1 MKNLWHP
8 NIVQYLGAEREEG
21 SLTIFLELVPGG
33 SLATMLAKFGRFKE
47 PIVRGYVREILQ
59 GLVYLHSQQILH
71 RDIKGSNI
79 LVPPRPAP
87 RHARAASPLARA
99 AELLGSR
106 PPRTLR
112 WTTTECASCRTSD
125 APSCCARRRP
135 RPRPPPSAAPRSSW
149 PRRSSRTSAA
159 VSPRPRA
166 PAPAARALGDVSG
179 GAGGV
184 TGARGAARG
193 GLQGTRRRRTCG
205 AWGAPWWRCAS
216 GPLGARGRCTPPL
229 LPFPLLLPL
238 PYPPCRGPVRAA
250 PALPG

>member
-135 RPRPPPSAAPRSSW
+135 RPRPPGAREAAHE
-149 PRRSSRTSAA
+149 
-159 VSPRPRA
+159 
-166 PAPAARALGDVSG
+166 AARDQASWR
-179 GAGGV
+179 
-184 TGARGAARG
+184 T
-193 GLQGTRRRRTCG
+193 TR
-205 AWGAPWWRCAS
+205 S
-216 GPLGARGRCTPPL
+216 
-229 LPFPLLLPL
+229 
-238 PYPPCRGPVRAA
+238 RAA
-250 PALPG
+250 C